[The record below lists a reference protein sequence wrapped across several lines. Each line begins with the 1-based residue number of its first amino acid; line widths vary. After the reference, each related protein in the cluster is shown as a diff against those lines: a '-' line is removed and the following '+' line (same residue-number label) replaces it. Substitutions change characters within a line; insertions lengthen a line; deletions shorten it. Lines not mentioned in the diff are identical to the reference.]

1 MNSLNLVYLI
11 KFSENM
17 NLLNNN
23 LLYEFRRVSD
33 NIRIILVLVLI
44 AFTVN
49 MAIPQPVSAEYG
61 LWPNYNE
68 VELVMKNA
76 EPMDLLTARFI
87 AYEQKQ
93 EQLKEQKPM
102 RVVTVVATAYSST
115 IDQTDSTPC
124 ITASGFDVCQHG
136 EEDIMA
142 ANFLPLGAKV
152 RIPELY
158 DDKVFTVEDR
168 MNPRYS
174 HRIDLWKTTR
184 ERALGFGKRLVKLEI
199 VEYTSKYNIAM
210 K

>member
-1 MNSLNLVYLI
+1 
-11 KFSENM
+11 M
-17 NLLNNN
+17 NLLNTN
-23 LLYEFRRVSD
+23 LIYEFRRISD
-33 NIRIILVLVLI
+33 HIRIILVLVLI

-61 LWPNYNE
+61 FWSSNDE
-68 VELVMKNA
+68 VRLVMKSA

-93 EQLKEQKPM
+93 EQLKEQKPL
-102 RVVTVVATAYSST
+102 RTITVVATAYSST

-124 ITASGFDVCQHG
+124 ITASGFDVCKHG
-136 EEDIMA
+136 EENIIA

-158 DDKVFTVEDR
+158 DERVFTVEDR
-168 MNPRYS
+168 MNPRYL
-174 HRIDLWKTTR
+174 HRIDLWKTSR

-199 VEYTSKYNIAM
+199 IEYPSKYNVAM
-210 K
+210 R